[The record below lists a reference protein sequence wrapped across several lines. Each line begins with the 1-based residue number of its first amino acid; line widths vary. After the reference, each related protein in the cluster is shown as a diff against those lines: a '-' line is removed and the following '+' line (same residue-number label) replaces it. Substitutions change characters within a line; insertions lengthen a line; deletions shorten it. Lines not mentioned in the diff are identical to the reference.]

1 MMHDTEGGEENHQKE
16 PGEEDAEGEPP
27 VHGFEERGT
36 EEQDHDQRT
45 VAQQKRPF
53 LEQCTGARGHRT
65 SMVRGD
71 DHQSTNERPRG
82 PSNKM
87 TGMSHAYQQSEDVPR
102 PVPTTIDRSD
112 ADRMIDELE
121 RSFARIEPDV
131 EAFIPEE
138 DRFSR
143 LRARLET
150 LFDRHP
156 KPEDRPPLFGTLLGV
171 KDIFNVQGFETRAG
185 TTLPPETFEG
195 APSPVVERLQDA
207 GAILVGKTVTAEFAF
222 IAPGPTRNPH
232 DLEHTPGGSSSGS
245 AAAVAAGLCDIA
257 IGTQTVGSIIRPA
270 AYCGVHGFK
279 PSYEAVDRSGCLA
292 LAPSFDHVG
301 CFARTIEEI
310 RVAHEV
316 MSDTSMPRTTRTTP
330 PRLGV
335 PSDAYLQASDG
346 ATRAHFGM
354 VCELLRN
361 AGFEL
366 VKTDLLS
373 DFDDLHERHMDLCAV
388 EASEV
393 HRSWRARHQRRYDP
407 RTLALLD
414 RAEGLDD
421 ARRDVIRASP
431 LELRASLESMMTTMV
446 LDAWIAPAATGCAPM
461 GLGETG
467 DGRMNGPWT
476 HGGVPTVAI
485 PAGRNSDGLPI
496 GLQIA
501 GRFMQD
507 ASLLDDAEFIDRVI
521 RGF

>member
-1 MMHDTEGGEENHQKE
+1 MN
-16 PGEEDAEGEPP
+16 
-27 VHGFEERGT
+27 R
-36 EEQDHDQRT
+36 
-45 VAQQKRPF
+45 
-53 LEQCTGARGHRT
+53 
-65 SMVRGD
+65 
-71 DHQSTNERPRG
+71 
-82 PSNKM
+82 
-87 TGMSHAYQQSEDVPR
+87 MSHAYQQSDDVPR
-102 PVPTTIDRSD
+102 PVPPTIDRAN

-121 RSFARIEPDV
+121 RSFARIEPDI
-131 EAFIPEE
+131 EAFLPEE
-138 DRFSR
+138 TRFDR

-150 LFDRHP
+150 LFERHP
-156 KPEDRPPLFGTLLGV
+156 KAEDRPPLFCTLLGV
-171 KDIFNVQGFETRAG
+171 KDIFNVEGFTTRAG
-185 TTLPPETFEG
+185 SSLPPETFEG
-195 APSPVVERLQDA
+195 APSPVVERLQEA

-279 PSYEAVDRSGCLA
+279 PSYEAVDRRGCLD

-301 CFARTIEEI
+301 CFARTIEKI
-310 RVAHEV
+310 RTAHEV
-316 MSDTSMPRTTRTTP
+316 MAATSMPRTPRSAP

-335 PSDAYLQASDG
+335 PSDAYLKASDG

-366 VKTDLLS
+366 EMTDLFS
-373 DFDDLHERHMDLCAV
+373 DFDDLHERHMDLCAA

-393 HRSWRARHQRRYDP
+393 HRTWRARHQRRYDP

-414 RAEGLDD
+414 RADGLDD
-421 ARRDVIRASP
+421 ARREVIRASP
-431 LELRASLESMMTTMV
+431 LELRTTLESMMTTMK

-461 GLGETG
+461 GIGETG
-467 DGRMNGPWT
+467 DGRLNGPWT
-476 HGGVPTVAI
+476 HAGVPTISI

-501 GRFMQD
+501 GRYEKD
-507 ASLLDDAEFIDRVI
+507 AALLDDAEFVDRVI